1 MRKFVMAIMASAML
15 LTTGTTVFAEVDTEV
30 SVFSRQ
36 VWRGTAGTSSISVQP
51 QVTVPVATKFGTTSV
66 AVWGSIPITAAGG
79 DTEYD
84 FIVSQPVGEYGTV
97 DITSYTFGDPLLESD
112 THEVEVAFSTSY
124 AAVDLLLGRFVNG
137 DRVKDDTYVELG
149 TELGEF
155 DLTVGAGNGAYTVDG
170 DFTLV
175 NTALSVSNDDY
186 GASLIYNPDSE
197 TTYFV
202 VSTTW

>member
-1 MRKFVMAIMASAML
+1 MKKFIMAMMATAML
-15 LTTGTTVFAEVDTEV
+15 LTTGTAVFAEADTEV
-30 SVFSRQ
+30 SVFSRH
-36 VWRGTAGTSSISVQP
+36 VWRGAAGTDAVSIQP
-51 QVTVPVATKFGTTSV
+51 QVTVPIETNAGTTTVS
-66 AVWGSIPITAAGG
+66 VWGSIPITDGGG

-84 FIVSQPVGEYGTV
+84 FIVSQPVGGYGTV
-97 DITSYTFGDPLLESD
+97 DITSYTFGGPLLESD

-124 AAVDLLLGRFVNG
+124 ADVDLLLGRFVNG

-149 TELGEF
+149 YELAGIG
-155 DLTVGAGNGAYTVDG
+155 LTLGAGDGAYTVDG
-170 DFTLV
+170 DFTVV
-175 NTALSVSNDDY
+175 NTALSVSNEDY